1 MGTKAVSF
9 PIIHV
14 IGLPGVGKTTLAGN
28 LAKKWKL
35 PVYRI
40 GNFRSK
46 FPSSVM
52 GEADAWVA
60 LFIALAKKRW
70 SNCILETT
78 GLNRRE
84 TFLTAAIPFDRIVK
98 IKLHAKKSVLY
109 ARVRKKPKNEQGNDG
124 WLFGDSYKD
133 KHEFIKKLYG
143 EFKKVP
149 ATIIIDTGK
158 LTARE
163 VYQAAVKK
171 LSFYLDR
178 CR

>member
-1 MGTKAVSF
+1 MRTKVISF
-9 PIIHV
+9 PIIHI
-14 IGLPGVGKTTLAGN
+14 IGLPGAGKTTLTRK
-28 LAKKWKL
+28 LAKKWNL

-46 FPSSVM
+46 FSSSVM

-60 LFIALAKKRW
+60 LFLALSKKKW

-84 TFLTAAIPFDRIVK
+84 SFLTAALPFDRIIR
-98 IKLHAKKSVLY
+98 IKLDAKKSVLY
-109 ARVRKKPKNEQGNDG
+109 ARVKKKPKNEQGDND
-124 WLFGDSYKD
+124 WVFGESYKD

-149 ATIIIDTGK
+149 ATIIIDTSK

-163 VYQAAVKK
+163 VYQAVVKR
-171 LSFYLDR
+171 LSLYLEHS
-178 CR
+178 

>member
-1 MGTKAVSF
+1 VKTKANSF
-9 PIIHV
+9 PIIHI

-28 LAKKWKL
+28 LAKKWNL

-60 LFIALAKKRW
+60 LFLALSKKRW
-70 SNCILETT
+70 SNCVLETT

-84 TFLTAAIPFDRIVK
+84 MFLTAATPFDRIVR

-109 ARVRKKPKNEQGNDG
+109 TRVKKKPKNEQGSDD
-124 WLFGDSYKD
+124 WVFGDSYKN

-149 ATIIIDTGK
+149 ATIIIDAGK

-163 VYQAAVKK
+163 VYKTVVKE
-171 LSFYLDR
+171 LSFYLEHL
-178 CR
+178 

>member
-1 MGTKAVSF
+1 MRTKANPF
-9 PIIHV
+9 PVIHI
-14 IGLPGVGKTTLAGN
+14 IGLPGAGKTTLAGK
-28 LAKKWKL
+28 LAKKWNL

-46 FPSSVM
+46 FPSSVI
-52 GEADAWVA
+52 GEADAWTA
-60 LFIALAKKRW
+60 LFFALSKKRW

-84 TFLTAAIPFDRIVK
+84 SFLTAALPFDKIVK

-109 ARVRKKPKNEQGNDG
+109 ARVKKKPKNEQGSDG
-124 WLFGDSYKD
+124 WVFGDNYKD
-133 KHEFIKKLYG
+133 KYEFIRKLSE

-149 ATIIIDTGK
+149 ATIIIDTSK

-163 VYQAAVKK
+163 VYRTTVKE
-171 LSFYLDR
+171 LSFYLER
-178 CR
+178 L